1 MSNIDNNG
9 TTPNTISSLSPSITS
24 SSSSTSLSDCSI
36 DFDLEFGNEYSHIK
50 HYIKRKVAKA
60 SSTLCLSEKSNDI
73 YVHVYVKSF
82 DETLADRLSARG
94 GGTPR
99 IIDDGF
105 ESINDG
111 VSIKGNSSSI
121 NDVGGISFQDPIIRI
136 LWNESI
142 EVSELN
148 QDMILQFRSLYRQ
161 LGVDAISP
169 SVLHRFNVRVH
180 LDNYDQPAILYP
192 RYRGPTNRSRP
203 PIGMKIIR
211 RLADGK
217 LEKENFPETDIDG
230 KRKFSGIFGYHLVS
244 QSDRTICIT
253 TNERDAL
260 AVYDA
265 TGGMLVISLPQ
276 GEKMDYS
283 ILPYLEDFENIY
295 IWFPKNHQGFAKD
308 YAVTLNASRCYVV
321 LAPERPIELIRDGK
335 NKEIEYAIRDVSL
348 RVRSRAFKSL
358 VDIRDE
364 VKAEVYN
371 NNTSKMSGF
380 GKWKRFDILNNYLGG
395 LRPGE
400 ITLLTGG
407 SGYGKT
413 TFLSEYSLDLFTQGV
428 RTLFCSFDV
437 IEEKIAKWML
447 IQYVSPAHIRSL
459 ARTKTYHNGVKLPL
473 YRVEHHPS
481 VELWLDKFE
490 KKQTDFIFLKGD
502 DFRNKTISEIYNI
515 LEKNIVQYGIQHI
528 VVDNIQF
535 LVGLCALANE
545 KITPMERN
553 SLQDRFVSL
562 LRNLA
567 TDYGVHVTIVLSPRR
582 TTGDYSIDLQD
593 INSSGKIT
601 QEADNI
607 LVISRRQND
616 EDSKRAKKYFI
627 ILKNRFG
634 GKRTAEQQIE
644 MIYQL
649 ATYTHILVD
658 HSKSI

>member
-1 MSNIDNNG
+1 MSNIGDLDSDLYDRVSYLNL
-9 TTPNTISSLSPSITS
+9 IS
-24 SSSSTSLSDCSI
+24 
-36 DFDLEFGNEYSHIK
+36 EYEEKEKQKKIEQVEK
-50 HYIKRKVAKA
+50 LKRLR
-60 SSTLCLSEKSNDI
+60 TE
-73 YVHVYVKSF
+73 
-82 DETLADRLSARG
+82 ADHLSAHVG
-94 GGTPR
+94 NSPR
-99 IIDDGF
+99 AIDDGF
-105 ESINDG
+105 EPMNDTI
-111 VSIKGNSSSI
+111 SLKANSSSI
-121 NDVGGISFQDPIIRI
+121 NDIGGISFQDPVIRI

-148 QDMILQFRSLYRQ
+148 QDIVLQFRSLYRQ
-161 LGVDAISP
+161 LGIDAISP
-169 SVLHRFNVRVH
+169 AVLHRFNVRVH

-192 RYRGPTNRSRP
+192 RYRAPTNRSRP
-203 PIGMKIIR
+203 PIGMKVIR

-217 LEKENFPETDIDG
+217 LEKENFPEPDVDG
-230 KRKFSGIFGYHLVS
+230 KKKFSGIFGYHLVS

-283 ILPYLEDFENIY
+283 VLPYLEDFENIY
-295 IWFPKNHQGFAKD
+295 IWFPKNHQSFAKD
-308 YAVTLNASRCYVV
+308 YAITLNASRCYVV
-321 LAPERPIELIRDGK
+321 LATERPIELMRDGK

-358 VDIRDE
+358 VDIREE
-364 VKAEVYN
+364 VKSEVYN
-371 NNTSKMSGF
+371 NNTSRMSGF
-380 GKWKRFDILNNYLGG
+380 AKWKRFDILNNYLGG

-413 TFLSEYSLDLFTQGV
+413 TFLCEYSLDLFTQGV
-428 RTLFCSFDV
+428 RTLFCSFDI

-447 IQYVSPAHIRSL
+447 IQYASPAHIRSL
-459 ARTKTYHNGVKLPL
+459 ARTKTYHNGIKLPL

-490 KKQTDFIFLKGD
+490 KKQTDFILLKCD
-502 DFRNKTISEIYNI
+502 EFKNKSIIEIYNI
-515 LEKNIVQYGIQHI
+515 LEKNIIQYGIQHI
-528 VVDNIQF
+528 IVDNIQF

-545 KITPMERN
+545 KITPIERN
-553 SLQDRFVSL
+553 NLQDRFVSL
-562 LRNLA
+562 LRNLS
-567 TDYGVHVTIVLSPRR
+567 TDYGVHVTVVTSPKR

-593 INSSGKIT
+593 VASNSKIT

-607 LVISRRQND
+607 LVISRKQNE
-616 EDSKRAKKYFI
+616 EDSKRNKKYLI